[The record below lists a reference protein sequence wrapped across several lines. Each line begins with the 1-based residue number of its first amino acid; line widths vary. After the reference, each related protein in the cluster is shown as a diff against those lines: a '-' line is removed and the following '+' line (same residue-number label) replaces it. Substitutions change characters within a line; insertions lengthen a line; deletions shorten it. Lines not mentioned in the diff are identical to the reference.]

1 MAVLEAAVRRSLP
14 LNDLLARTWQ
24 RQKTTQSYTQVY
36 RQYVRR
42 VSTLADVRVAPFH
55 LLFSEGAVHVD
66 RDHAWHLEHLIR
78 IPDD

>member
-1 MAVLEAAVRRSLP
+1 M
-14 LNDLLARTWQ
+14 
-24 RQKTTQSYTQVY
+24 TQSYTQVY

-66 RDHAWHLEHLIR
+66 RAHAWHLEHLIR